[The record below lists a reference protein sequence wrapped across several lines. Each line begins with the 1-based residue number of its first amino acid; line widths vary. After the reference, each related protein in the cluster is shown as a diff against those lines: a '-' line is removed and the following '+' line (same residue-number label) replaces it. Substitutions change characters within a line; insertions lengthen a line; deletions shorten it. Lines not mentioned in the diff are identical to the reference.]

1 MMKKCLYCN
10 NELQQVAQKLICI
23 SDDCSFQCKI
33 EDYDHINEPWG
44 EKISNNNELWNYEV
58 LEKFPYMIA
67 VEYKRLH
74 SLAKDNK
81 LYGVM
86 FQIKDFFELLL
97 KFPVLLLLSRYC
109 DNQKR
114 NEQQSEIIR
123 FLLENKLSLGSWKSI
138 ADKCLN
144 IEDSSS
150 IVNILRGIVKLYNE
164 NSITTWRNNTI
175 GHGVLKFDDN
185 EEFRNDIENKLLLIK
200 KYLDEF
206 SCEYNNLNFGYMNK
220 RNKCRLQG
228 INPNLKNLTNNSN
241 LYFYYEDKFVQL
253 NNLIV
258 IHENEIYFFDSYF
271 KDKKKTK
278 MLNYISA
285 KEFQKKIKYF
295 DELFK
300 NINKEV
306 KLNTLGE
313 SSLLSDDIY
322 MSDEEELF
330 NQIDTPDQIIKPKY
344 IYDWFNNNIQNN
356 DKGVFLLRM
365 EEGMGKTVFS
375 RLLDPHSNLSGTS
388 INKKFLI
395 NDATIRTY
403 YINNMYS
410 YKINVF
416 RNNLIDILKYDNKH
430 KGYIKGDL
438 PNFRKKD
445 IQKKKLEFVE
455 ILNKFKDIYKRK
467 FATNKLILILDGL
480 DEINISEKE
489 TILDYIPTSEMLS
502 EGIYILLTARNS
514 DNSKGNIYAEIE
526 KIKTDNTLVI
536 DRKNQEYVNN
546 LKTFLCD
553 KCGVRTKELEKILKI
568 VDNKFLYVKPIR
580 YVLKYREISNLNGKN
595 TDFFKEFIDIVKELY
610 TEKYSNR
617 FIKVLLIIAISRK
630 SLTIDDI
637 SYMLSSEKPD
647 FKFISYLSD
656 ATCLL
661 TKERSYRGDTI
672 GILHSK
678 LRSYL
683 LENYKILLKD
693 MSTEWLNEVIESN
706 KNYSNVRGGQLY
718 LIFNSLY
725 IAKMYNK
732 SYIDKIINKLS
743 INEIS
748 KYFSMDKKRYEYEL
762 LITFCNDY
770 IDIIEEEIQDKG
782 SKKKLSKLIDMY
794 IYKIN
799 LNLNY
804 SINSEVTYI
813 KDINRVF
820 DLLKIYNQNDV
831 KLLIKAY
838 ELRSNYYRKIGNVKK
853 SMDDINIMSKLISNF
868 EETNISSYE
877 VSNVVK
883 SNIMLQKAIN
893 LKNLERIDEALE
905 VSDEAFK
912 LIENDTDIGAIAN
925 KANIL
930 NNIGLC
936 YRTKDNLDMAKDY
949 ILKAINLSESIKDD
963 KELYNSIIYVKYA
976 NLGQILRRQGYIKDA
991 LEIYNQT
998 IGKLEE
1004 QEING
1009 YIISKN
1015 DKSMLYNARA
1025 NIYWDFGNERND
1037 KKYYEIALDDYIL
1050 SERIVD
1056 SINKDNKDMIFLSRI
1071 YSNIAKLYKNFLDD
1085 DDNAQKYIDKYNEIK
1100 REVFKKQLDI
1110 DQVDDDELDKGILL
1124 NSIQANI
1131 NRGEDSFIKKRWK
1144 DATKY
1149 YEEALEILKSS
1160 EYQDE
1165 FDDIKAN
1172 LYYNMATSK
1181 KNQLQ
1186 DKVNLNLVLK
1196 ARLINVNEN
1205 YDEFNPHQIIRD
1217 FLEADK
1223 CIMNTDEEKGSIYSQ
1238 ISYVYC
1244 EAIKDYETSKIYA
1257 EKSIKLGS
1265 EIGHLML
1272 GNCYFE
1278 EGYYEEAIKSY
1289 KNISSKHPDY
1299 ITAQRNIEA
1308 AELRKNI

>member
-1 MMKKCLYCN
+1 MKKCPYCD

-23 SDDCSFQCKI
+23 SDDCNFQCKI
-33 EDYDHINEPWG
+33 EEYDHINEPWG
-44 EKISNNNELWNYEV
+44 EKISKDNELWNYEV

-67 VEYKRLH
+67 VEYKRLY
-74 SLAKDNK
+74 SLTKENK

-86 FQIKDFFELLL
+86 FQIKDIFELLL
-97 KFPVLLLLSRYC
+97 KFPVLLVMSRYC

-114 NEQQSEIIR
+114 DEQQSEIIR

-150 IVNILRGIVKLYNE
+150 IVKILRGIVKLYNE

-185 EEFRNDIENKLLLIK
+185 EEFRNDIESKLLLIK

-228 INPNLKNLTNNSN
+228 TNPNLKNLRNNSK

-271 KDKKKTK
+271 RDKKKTK
-278 MLNYISA
+278 MLNYVSA

-330 NQIDTPDQIIKPKY
+330 NEIDIPDQIIKPKY

-356 DKGVFLLRM
+356 DRGIFLLRM

-388 INKKFLI
+388 INKKFSI

-438 PNFRKKD
+438 PSFGEKD
-445 IQKKKLEFVE
+445 IQKKNLEFAE

-502 EGIYILLTARNS
+502 EGIYILLTARKSNS
-514 DNSKGNIYAEIE
+514 SNGNIYKEIE
-526 KIKTDNTLVI
+526 KIKADNTLII
-536 DRKNQEYVNN
+536 DRNNQEYVDN
-546 LKTFLCD
+546 LKTFLRD
-553 KCGVRTKELEKILKI
+553 KCGVKNEELAKVLKI
-568 VDNKFLYVKPIR
+568 VDNKFLYVKPIQ
-580 YVLKYREISNLNGKN
+580 YVLKYREVGNWKEKN
-595 TDFFKEFIDIVKELY
+595 TDFFKEFIDVVSELY

-630 SLTIDDI
+630 RLTIEDI

-656 ATCLL
+656 ASCLL
-661 TKERSYRGDTI
+661 TKERTYRGDTI
-672 GILHSK
+672 GILHGK
-678 LRSYL
+678 LRTYL
-683 LENYKILLKD
+683 LDNYKIILKD
-693 MSTEWLNEVIESN
+693 MSTEWLDQVIGGN
-706 KNYSNVRGGQLY
+706 KSYSNIEEGELF

-732 SYIDKIINKLS
+732 SYIDKIIKKLT
-743 INEIS
+743 IDEVS
-748 KYFSMDKKRYEYEL
+748 KYLSSDNRRYEVD
-762 LITFCNDY
+762 LISTFCSDY
-770 IDIIEEEIQDKG
+770 IDILEDEIQQKG
-782 SKKKLSKLIDMY
+782 SKKNLSKLIDMY
-794 IYKIN
+794 LYKIN
-799 LNLNY
+799 MSLNY
-804 SINSEVTYI
+804 GINSEVAYVNYI
-813 KDINRVF
+813 KRVF
-820 DLLKIYNQNDV
+820 ELLELSKKKDTNQV
-831 KLLIKAY
+831 VKAY
-838 ELRSNYYRKIGNVKK
+838 NMRSNYYRKIGNVKK
-853 SMDDINIMSKLISNF
+853 SMDDINELAKIISNIG
-868 EETNISSYE
+868 EDDINNYQISNLAKANI
-877 VSNVVK
+877 K
-883 SNIMLQKAIN
+883 FQKAIN
-893 LKNLERIDEALE
+893 LKNLERIDESLNLSNEALYLI
-905 VSDEAFK
+905 SDEVG
-912 LIENDTDIGAIAN
+912 IEAIAN
-925 KANIL
+925 RSNIL

-936 YRTKDNLDMAKDY
+936 YRTKGDLEKAKSY
-949 ILKAINLSESIKDD
+949 ILQSIDLCEKTKENKDI
-963 KELYNSIIYVKYA
+963 YNSSIYLKFA
-976 NLGQILRRQGYIKDA
+976 NLGQILRKQGKIKEA
-991 LEIYNQT
+991 LDVYNKT
-998 IGKLEE
+998 ISKLNE
-1004 QEING
+1004 QELNG

-1015 DKSMLYNARA
+1015 DKSMLYNARG
-1025 NIYWDFGNERND
+1025 NIYWDIGINNND
-1037 KKYYEIALDDYIL
+1037 RDYYKKSLSDYIF

-1056 SINKDNKDMIFLSRI
+1056 TIDKDNKNMIFLSKL

-1085 DDNAQKYIDKYNEIK
+1085 EEKAKEYINKYNKIK
-1100 REVFKKQLDI
+1100 RELFKKQLDI
-1110 DQVDDDELDKGILL
+1110 DEIDDEELDKAIIL
-1124 NSIQANI
+1124 NSIQINI
-1131 NRGEDSFIKKRWK
+1131 NRAEDFFCKKKMEGCRK
-1144 DATKY
+1144 
-1149 YEEALEILKSS
+1149 IL
-1160 EYQDE
+1160 
-1165 FDDIKAN
+1165 
-1172 LYYNMATSK
+1172 
-1181 KNQLQ
+1181 
-1186 DKVNLNLVLK
+1186 
-1196 ARLINVNEN
+1196 
-1205 YDEFNPHQIIRD
+1205 
-1217 FLEADK
+1217 
-1223 CIMNTDEEKGSIYSQ
+1223 
-1238 ISYVYC
+1238 
-1244 EAIKDYETSKIYA
+1244 
-1257 EKSIKLGS
+1257 
-1265 EIGHLML
+1265 
-1272 GNCYFE
+1272 
-1278 EGYYEEAIKSY
+1278 
-1289 KNISSKHPDY
+1289 
-1299 ITAQRNIEA
+1299 
-1308 AELRKNI
+1308 